1 LLIYNLLDAVDC
13 DPCYLTALAAAK
25 SPQVQNTTAE
35 WVDPIILQLQASAQS
50 AVDAAN
56 AANNDMEGQEE
67 VFIPPTEQELMA
79 E

>member
-1 LLIYNLLDAVDC
+1 M
-13 DPCYLTALAAAK
+13 
-25 SPQVQNTTAE
+25 QNTTAE

-56 AANNDMEGQEE
+56 NATEGQEE
-67 VFIPPTEQELMA
+67 LFIPPTEQELMA